1 MQFTSIERLN
11 FYTHQIPHE
20 QVTSTSSDASAI
32 AALTPPPVAV
42 VTTDSVATGGR
53 SSTAAV
59 RSIANNPCGFPAWY
73 PAAWDTRLTHAAWP
87 SRGEVAFGNVS
98 VRYREGLPL
107 VLQGV
112 SFRIQPSFKVAV
124 VGRTGSGKTTMTQAL
139 FRMMECASGSITVDG
154 VDIASVNVYQL
165 RSSLDIIPQ
174 DPVIY
179 AGACT
184 RARAIR
190 RLFLRH
196 LASGRLLLHTPPSL
210 PTATCRHAAVQ
221 PGRLL

>member
-1 MQFTSIERLN
+1 MHLLAQSRRLHLPTSLLLSFCPAVQFTSIERLN
-11 FYTHQIPHE
+11 YYTHQIPHE
-20 QVTSTSSDASAI
+20 QVTSSDGAGAPRQV
-32 AALTPPPVAV
+32 TV
-42 VTTDSVATGGR
+42 VTAAT
-53 SSTAAV
+53 SAAAAASNTTAVV

-73 PAAWDTRLTHAAWP
+73 PAAWDSHLKQAAWP
-87 SRGEVAFGNVS
+87 SRGEVAFNNVS

-112 SFRIQPSFKVAV
+112 TFRIQPSFKVAV

-139 FRMMECASGSITVDG
+139 FRMMECASGSITIDG

-184 RARAIR
+184 AQPTTAVALVSRRQRA
-190 RLFLRH
+190 
-196 LASGRLLLHTPPSL
+196 SC
-210 PTATCRHAAVQ
+210 AT
-221 PGRLL
+221 